1 MIYITQPFTIGEWI
15 NLPERQIEG
24 HIEEIGWYLTRI
36 RSFDKRPIYVPNSVF
51 TQTIVITPSRM
62 SHERFHHTIG
72 LRYRDLKAISPI
84 IDSIK
89 LMLLKHPAIDHQLP
103 VDVFFKSFGAS
114 ALDIEIS
121 AYISINAKNRFS
133 VIKQEFLLKIAD
145 IVTQAGAEI
154 ATPTNVVEL
163 QGGLMMKN
171 HELEVV
177 H

>member
-1 MIYITQPFTIGEWI
+1 MP
-15 NLPERQIEG
+15 
-24 HIEEIGWYLTRI
+24 
-36 RSFDKRPIYVPNSVF
+36 K
-51 TQTIVITPSRM
+51 
-62 SHERFHHTIG
+62 
-72 LRYRDLKAISPI
+72 
-84 IDSIK
+84 
-89 LMLLKHPAIDHQLP
+89 
-103 VDVFFKSFGAS
+103 
-114 ALDIEIS
+114 
-121 AYISINAKNRFS
+121 FS